1 MLRNFFP
8 PFFVFFVLFPTALY
22 DVIGGVQMF
31 RGLIVLLILLIAALL
46 VGIVVGMIFVLP
58 LLALLCAFGVILLM
72 WIGFMLKAIQ
82 QNKETR
88 K

>member
-1 MLRNFFP
+1 
-8 PFFVFFVLFPTALY
+8 
-22 DVIGGVQMF
+22 MF

-72 WIGFMLKAIQ
+72 WIGFMLKALQ

>member
-1 MLRNFFP
+1 
-8 PFFVFFVLFPTALY
+8 
-22 DVIGGVQMF
+22 MF